1 MGSFL
6 FRNFTYIGPSYTTSM
21 NTRKIVGYVLWLL
34 AFLIPFQPAILS
46 TDDVHDVTGLISF
59 LVLLVLLFT
68 GYFLVDGANAKAHA
82 EHGH

>member
-1 MGSFL
+1 
-6 FRNFTYIGPSYTTSM
+6 M
-21 NTRKIVGYVLWLL
+21 NTRKIIGYVLWLL

-46 TDDVHDVTGLISF
+46 TDGINNITGLLSF

-68 GYFLVDGANAKAHA
+68 GYFLVDGAKGATEA